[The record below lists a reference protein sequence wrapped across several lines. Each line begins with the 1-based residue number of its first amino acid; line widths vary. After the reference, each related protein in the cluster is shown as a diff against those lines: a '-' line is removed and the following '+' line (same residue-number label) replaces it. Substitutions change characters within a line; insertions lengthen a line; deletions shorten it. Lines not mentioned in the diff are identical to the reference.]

1 MRYGAHPRAPHV
13 LYDMR
18 LLLVLV
24 QRSCCVFLF
33 YALCVLHI
41 NNSVG
46 ERVSSVPEHRA
57 AIHAADET
65 PDRCGTQGPRPW
77 PHPGVNVQ
85 LLGVAKD
92 NARFKATRTGG
103 VVVDADI
110 FSGTQWG
117 TDGIESIQ
125 CQVLDQDNVTANLV
139 ILSGGKTVS
148 FNILL
153 LRF

>member
-1 MRYGAHPRAPHV
+1 MK
-13 LYDMR
+13 
-18 LLLVLV
+18 
-24 QRSCCVFLF
+24 
-33 YALCVLHI
+33 
-41 NNSVG
+41 
-46 ERVSSVPEHRA
+46 
-57 AIHAADET
+57 
-65 PDRCGTQGPRPW
+65 
-77 PHPGVNVQ
+77 VQ

-139 ILSGGKTVS
+139 ILSGGKNRQFQYPVVAFLKRNRLESLRWKVDDLRAYEDVS
-148 FNILL
+148 LE
-153 LRF
+153 RG